1 MNDIKNHGT
10 ETRLTRREKA
20 LFFMVNFGNV
30 PIMTLIG
37 GFLLIFYTDV
47 AGLDPI
53 TVGAIFLITRI
64 IDAFND
70 PLMGYIVDH
79 LPKTKWGR
87 FRPYIVLGSMICAV
101 NYIILWLGPGFAPVG
116 AKLLWV
122 FISYI
127 LFGFT
132 FDLMDIPLN
141 SMIPVMSETGKTR
154 DTLSLIK
161 SFGYTF
167 GGIIIYVITVPFV
180 SSFPTPLI
188 GYSFFIVV
196 VSLFVVFA
204 SLIGTLG
211 IKERIEPTK
220 KEKYNFKEFLKVL
233 SSKPVYTH
241 FFSSLSSSI
250 GGGAMATA
258 LIYFLTYV
266 VEMPEVLGI
275 FAILLVLGT
284 FIGMGLGKSILN
296 KYGKK
301 YTLVLGS
308 FIGNIPLF
316 FILLVNPKNLVAI
329 CLIYAISGI
338 GRGLGML
345 VGYGLQADNT
355 DYIEW
360 KQGTRTEGA
369 IASLVSLVMKGG
381 MGVGTALVAFVLGL
395 SGYVANVSQS
405 PSAIIGINMIFIII
419 PASLGLIS
427 GLIILFFY
435 PLTKELNKKIAL
447 ELIEMRNQNI

>member
-1 MNDIKNHGT
+1 MDDIKNQGT
-10 ETRLTRREKA
+10 ETILTRREKVA
-20 LFFMVNFGNV
+20 FFMVNFGNV

-70 PLMGYIVDH
+70 PLMGYIIDH

-116 AKLLWV
+116 VKLLWV

-220 KEKYNFKEFLKVL
+220 KEKYTFKEFLKVL

-241 FFSSLSSSI
+241 FFSSLSSSV
-250 GGGAMATA
+250 GSGAMSTA
-258 LIYFLTYV
+258 LIFFLTYV
-266 VEMPEVLGI
+266 VEIPEVLGI

-316 FILLVNPKNLVAI
+316 FILLALPNNLVAI
-329 CLIYAISGI
+329 CVIYAISGI
-338 GRGLGML
+338 GSGLGML

-381 MGVGTALVAFVLGL
+381 MGVGTALVGFVLGL
-395 SGYVANVSQS
+395 SGYVPLVSQS
-405 PSAIIGINMIFIII
+405 PSAILGINMIFIVI

-447 ELIEMRNQNI
+447 ELIEMRNQNN